1 MVRDACSRYG
11 AARSRPVGY
20 TGDLAPTTC
29 RIVTQ
34 TTQRAEALH
43 KFAARALSDDRITVE
58 AASVDASFRSY
69 WRVKSNDGVRM
80 GSTFI
85 VMDAP
90 PGREDLVPWL
100 DVAKRLRGA
109 HLNAPEVL
117 AEDRAQGF
125 ILMGDLGSR
134 TYQWE
139 LNTDS
144 VDAMYKAAMDAL
156 LVMQTR
162 IDPAGLPD
170 YDEARLLAEME
181 LMPQWFIPRHLGTS
195 VNADERAMLDSV
207 FKVLVANA
215 LEQPQVFVH
224 RDYHS
229 RNLLIASPNPGI
241 IDFQDAV
248 RGPITYDLVSLLRD
262 CYVSWPSERVFA
274 WANGY
279 RDRLVDKNL
288 LKFGELRWKRWFDLM
303 GVQRHVKVLG
313 IFARLYYRDGK
324 AAYLND
330 LPLVLRYTLEVAGRY
345 KELKPLADWLE
356 KRVGSRDLSKP
367 RE

>member
-1 MVRDACSRYG
+1 V
-11 AARSRPVGY
+11 V
-20 TGDLAPTTC
+20 
-29 RIVTQ
+29 Q
-34 TTQRAEALH
+34 TPQRADALR
-43 KFAARALSDDRITVE
+43 KFAARALSDDSISVE
-58 AASVDASFRSY
+58 PASADASFRSY

-80 GSTFI
+80 GNTFI

-90 PGREDLVPWL
+90 PGREDLGPWL
-100 DVAKRLRGA
+100 DVARRLRAA

-125 ILMGDLGSR
+125 VLMGDLGSR
-134 TYQWE
+134 TYLWE
-139 LNTDS
+139 LNTDT
-144 VDAMYKAAMDAL
+144 VDALYKSALDAL

-162 IDPAGLPD
+162 VDAEGLPP
-170 YDEARLLAEME
+170 YDEARLRAEME
-181 LMPQWFIPRHLGTS
+181 LMPEWFVPRHLGTS
-195 VNADERAMLDSV
+195 ITADERAMLDGV
-207 FKVLVANA
+207 FAALASSA

-241 IDFQDAV
+241 VDFQDAV
-248 RGPITYDLVSLLRD
+248 RGPVTYDLVSLLRD
-262 CYVSWPSERVFA
+262 CYVSWPAERVYG
-274 WANGY
+274 WANAY

-288 LKFGELRWKRWFDLM
+288 LKFGELRWKRWFDFM

-324 AAYLND
+324 AGYLKD
-330 LPLVLRYTLEVAGRY
+330 LPLVLRYTAEAASRY

-356 KRVGSRDLSKP
+356 KRVGSRDISQP